1 MNVLDLVLL
10 AVLAGAAIYGS
21 KIGFIRELTGV
32 IALIGA
38 VILAVHYNDYLTLLT
53 EGWLRTS
60 PLWASFW
67 AFFLTSGLLYAT
79 FKFAAKVFYRVAEV
93 QKLGRTDKV
102 GGALA
107 GVLHGWFL
115 GGFALF
121 MLMYLPLPYALEVK
135 MEESLLA
142 VRMASSVPFVYET
155 TAKLHPSEKS
165 FVLKLEDS
173 LTGLPT
179 SVQPGPAS
187 KKARRS
193 LTDHERQRINDF
205 LDKVERYFFADSW

>member
-1 MNVLDLVLL
+1 MNILDLVLL
-10 AVLAGAAIYGS
+10 SVLAGGAIYGS

-32 IALIGA
+32 VALIA
-38 VILAVHYNDYLTLLT
+38 AIILAVHYNDYLTT
-53 EGWLRTS
+53 QMEGWLRST

-67 AFFLTSGLLYAT
+67 AFILTSGLLYAT

-93 QKLGRTDKV
+93 QKLGKTDKV

-173 LTGLPT
+173 LTGAPT
-179 SVQPGPAS
+179 SVTPGS
-187 KKARRS
+187 TGKKPRRP
-193 LTDHERQRINDF
+193 LTDHDRQRINDF
-205 LDKVERYFFADSW
+205 LDKVERYFFASSW